1 MIKKCFMAG
10 AAALGLAL
18 AAGSAQAAPVPVQF
32 TANPGNVDPTINFG
46 PNSYQ
51 ADQFSGLYN
60 AEIDQDAFGNF
71 TETGLIQ
78 IGQAALNNNAL
89 TPGESGLG
97 IDYGIYALFTA
108 AGQASLNPAGD
119 IEVDFSDFRVEVW
132 LDPGVELG
140 GPGLDQTGFS
150 FDAVN
155 GDAID
160 QDGFAGQ
167 NAGSQF
173 AVSGAAAH
181 TLTNTDDDVLIL
193 SVGMGDLI
201 SGFAA
206 VSELGGGTFEV
217 SSAFNTDFG
226 APGDADDFFQFAT
239 NFINLS
245 LFASGQTGVE
255 IGLFPFGP
263 VQDALFTQASA
274 NISFIPEPT
283 TVGLLGLGLLGFG
296 ALGRRRRRAA

>member
-32 TANPGNVDPTINFG
+32 TANPGNVDPTISFG
-46 PNSYQ
+46 PAFYQ
-51 ADQFSGLYN
+51 ADQFAGFYD
-60 AEIDQDAFGNF
+60 AQIDQDAFGNF
-71 TETGLIQ
+71 SETGLIQ
-78 IGQAALNNNAL
+78 IGQALLNGNQLLPA
-89 TPGESGLG
+89 ESGLNV
-97 IDYGIYALFTA
+97 DYGIYALFSA

-132 LDPGVELG
+132 LDPGIENPATRTL
-140 GPGLDQTGFS
+140 TS
-150 FDAVN
+150 FDALN
-155 GDAID
+155 GDGVD
-160 QDGFAGQ
+160 QNGFSGQ
-167 NAGSQF
+167 NAASQF
-173 AVSGAAAH
+173 AQEVDQAH
-181 TLTNTDDDVLIL
+181 SLTNTADDVLIL
-193 SVGMGDLI
+193 SVGAGDLI

-263 VQDALFTQASA
+263 VEDALFTQASA

-296 ALGRRRRRAA
+296 TLGRRRRRAA

>member
-32 TANPGNVDPTINFG
+32 TANPGNVDPTIVLG

-51 ADQFSGLYN
+51 ADQFAGFYD
-60 AEIDQDAFGNF
+60 AQIDQDAFGNF

-78 IGQAALNNNAL
+78 IGQALLDGNQILPLN
-89 TPGESGLG
+89 SGLNV
-97 IDYGIYALFTA
+97 DYGIYALFSA
-108 AGQASLNPAGD
+108 SGQASLNLAGD
-119 IEVDFSDFRVEVW
+119 IEVDFNDFRVEVW
-132 LDPGVELG
+132 LDT
-140 GPGLDQTGFS
+140 GLDTTTS
-150 FDAVN
+150 FVASN
-155 GDAID
+155 GNAID
-160 QDGFAGQ
+160 EDGFAGQ
-167 NAGSQF
+167 NAASQF
-173 AVSGAAAH
+173 AQSANEAH
-181 TLTNTDDDVLIL
+181 TLGMTADDVLIL
-193 SVGMGDLI
+193 SVGAGDLI

-206 VSELGGGTFEV
+206 VSQLGGGTFEV